1 MAFGTVPQARLAIF
15 WLGALQWTYVDME

>member
-15 WLGALQWTYVDME
+15 WLGALPWTYVDME